1 MEQLKKK
8 LADEIAALETELRV
22 ELPREILKARAH
34 GDLSENA
41 EYHAAKERQSF
52 VSARLG
58 QLTARLRVLS
68 MVDMST
74 IPHDRVGLGSTVVVL
89 DTSKEEKIRY
99 KLVTS
104 EDVDVAKGLIS
115 TSSPIGRGLLGK
127 KVGDEIKIQIP
138 GGLREME
145 IIELRTIH
153 EEVVVEVPNGDDPA
167 GKGKKK

>member
-153 EEVVVEVPNGDDPA
+153 EEVVVEVSNGDDPA
-167 GKGKKK
+167 AKGKKK

>member
-8 LADEIAALETELRV
+8 LAEEIAALEVELRV

-104 EDVDVAKGLIS
+104 EDVDVSKGLIS

-127 KVGDEIKIQIP
+127 RVGDEIKIQIP

-167 GKGKKK
+167 AKGKKK

>member
-8 LADEIAALETELRV
+8 LQDEIAALEIELRV

-58 QLTARLRVLS
+58 QLTARLREIS
-68 MVDMST
+68 MIDMSA
-74 IPHDRVGLGSTVVVL
+74 IPRDRVGLGSTVLVL
-89 DTSKEEKIRY
+89 DVRKEERIRY

-127 KVGDEIKIQIP
+127 QVGDEIKIQIP

-145 IIELRTIH
+145 IIELWTIH
-153 EEVVVEVPNGDDPA
+153 QEDHPNGDDPA
-167 GKGKKK
+167 ERGT